1 MILIAGALLMIVLGC
16 NKSDTY
22 YYPVPPPIVYDID
35 SNAYHTVTIGSQAW
49 LVENLR
55 TTRYRNGD
63 PVSLVTDSAGWAAT
77 ASGAY
82 CNYWNLEANAAVY
95 GRLYNGHAVSDPRN
109 IAPAGWHVPTEED
122 WTTLTGFLG
131 GELVAGGKLKES
143 GFDHWAA
150 PNTDATGLTGF
161 TALPA
166 GYRNEAGWFGN
177 MHFSAVFWS
186 STPCDASHTW
196 YRYMYYN
203 YGGMYKDFYH
213 DVQHGFSVRCIYDL
227 AVGDQR

>member
-1 MILIAGALLMIVLGC
+1 
-16 NKSDTY
+16 
-22 YYPVPPPIVYDID
+22 VYDID

-150 PNTDATGLTGF
+150 PNTDATGQTGF